1 MSTIPPEHEPEHES
15 APSDAAS
22 QTPTDEHVN
31 APSSSAPVGGGNT
44 SPAAARGGPTLE
56 TVLGWILRVGV
67 TASALLIAAGVVLLF
82 FTGSTGYGGTL
93 SSLDNLVHYSQNAG
107 ERFPTTPGEVFSGLV
122 GLHPY
127 ALIALGLLVLIAT
140 PVVRVAASVLL
151 FWLER
156 DGAYVFLTFL
166 VLMILIISF
175 LLGKAV

>member
-1 MSTIPPEHEPEHES
+1 MSTLPPEHEP

-22 QTPTDEHVN
+22 QPPANENTSVPHASTPASQN
-31 APSSSAPVGGGNT
+31 AA
-44 SPAAARGGPTLE
+44 SPAAGGSSPTLE
-56 TVLGWILRVGV
+56 TALGWILRVGV
-67 TASALLIAAGVVLLF
+67 TASAVLIAAGVVLLF
-82 FTGSTGYGGTL
+82 FTGSTGYGGSL
-93 SSLDNLVHYSQNAG
+93 NNLDNLIHYSQNAG
-107 ERFPTTPGEVFSGLV
+107 DRFPTTPGDVLSGLV

-156 DGAYVFLTFL
+156 DWAYVFLTLL
-166 VLMILIISF
+166 VLLILIVSF

>member
-1 MSTIPPEHEPEHES
+1 MSTTPSEHEQ

-22 QTPTDEHVN
+22 QTPADEN
-31 APSSSAPVGGGNT
+31 GGAPTASTPVGGEAA

-67 TASALLIAAGVVLLF
+67 TASALLIVAGVALLF

-93 SSLDNLVHYSQNAG
+93 SSLDNLVHYSQNTG
-107 ERFPTTPGEVFSGLV
+107 ERFPTTPGDVLSGLV

-156 DGAYVFLTFL
+156 DWAYVFLTLL
-166 VLMILIISF
+166 VLLILILSF

>member
-1 MSTIPPEHEPEHES
+1 MSTMPSEHEP
-15 APSDAAS
+15 APPDAA
-22 QTPTDEHVN
+22 
-31 APSSSAPVGGGNT
+31 
-44 SPAAARGGPTLE
+44 SPAAARSGPALE

-67 TASALLIAAGVVLLF
+67 TASGVLIVAGVVLLF
-82 FTGSTGYGGTL
+82 FTGSTGYDG
-93 SSLDNLVHYSQNAG
+93 SLNNLDSLLHYSQSAG
-107 ERFPTTPGEVFSGLV
+107 ERFPTTPGEVLSGLV

-156 DGAYVFLTFL
+156 DSAYVFLTLL
-166 VLMILIISF
+166 VLLILIISF